1 MPVASHFRVC
11 LRPCLV
17 RASRKRGQTLVEYA
31 LILAVLTVVMIAS
44 MHLLGTQ
51 LIVIFSSITGLLDTA
66 QSS

>member
-1 MPVASHFRVC
+1 
-11 LRPCLV
+11 
-17 RASRKRGQTLVEYA
+17 
-31 LILAVLTVVMIAS
+31 VLTVVMIAS